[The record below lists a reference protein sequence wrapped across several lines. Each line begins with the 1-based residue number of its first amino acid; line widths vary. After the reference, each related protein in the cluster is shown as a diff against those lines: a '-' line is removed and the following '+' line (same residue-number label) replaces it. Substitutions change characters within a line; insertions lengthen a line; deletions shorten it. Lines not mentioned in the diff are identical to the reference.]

1 MMEWLKNTLVSKYA
15 STILN
20 VYEIGYLLFFIVS
33 KTRLFDLAFKNYDM
47 VIIVLSIIS
56 YILIISAKIL
66 DGDSKKI
73 GNGNIIAM
81 AAVTSMILYLSFINK

>member
-20 VYEIGYLLFFIVS
+20 VYETGYLLFFIVS

>member
-1 MMEWLKNTLVSKYA
+1 MKWLKNTLASKYA

-20 VYEIGYLLFFIVS
+20 VYEISYLLFFIVS

-81 AAVTSMILYLSFINK
+81 AAVTSMILYLSIINK